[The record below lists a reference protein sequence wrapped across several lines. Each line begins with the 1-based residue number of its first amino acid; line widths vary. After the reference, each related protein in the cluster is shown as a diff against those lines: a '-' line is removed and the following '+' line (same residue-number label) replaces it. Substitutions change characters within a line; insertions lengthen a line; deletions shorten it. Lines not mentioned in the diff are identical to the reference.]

1 MLIKPKSEIRKDYFL
16 DKYVIITPGRAKRPR
31 DVRESSVVHKDVK
44 CGLCPEGIE
53 KNLIIDAVGG
63 KKNWEVMVLKNKY
76 PAVTPNNPKAFGVQ
90 EVIVETPLHG
100 TEMHE
105 FSLAQLEKVLH
116 AYRSRMT
123 VLSKNKKLDYI
134 LIFKNSGSKAGAS
147 LAHSHS
153 QVFATRILPPLL
165 INEMSEAEK
174 YKSEHGACPYC
185 DIIKKEAK
193 SKRKV
198 YEDAQILV
206 FTPYASEYHYEL
218 WFTTKRHVDNMTEL
232 NQGEIKSL
240 AYALKRA
247 LIKLHL
253 LGIPYN
259 FFTQQAISEPKQ
271 HFYLKLQPRDSVWAG
286 VEISSGLII
295 NSVPPEEAAK
305 FYKK

>member
-16 DKYVIITPGRAKRPR
+16 DKYVVITPGRAKRPR
-31 DVRESSVVHKDVK
+31 DVRESSVVHKDVR

-53 KNLIIDAVGG
+53 KNLIIDTVGG

-76 PAVTPNNPKAFGVQ
+76 PAITLNNPKAFGVQ
-90 EVIVETPLHG
+90 EVIVETPNHG
-100 TEMHE
+100 VEMHE

-116 AYRSRMT
+116 SYRSRMAI
-123 VLSKNKKLDYI
+123 LSKNKKLDYI
-134 LIFKNSGSKAGAS
+134 LVFKNSGSKAGAS

-174 YKSEHGACPYC
+174 YKSEHGSCPYC

-232 NQGEIKSL
+232 NQEEIKSL